1 VSEVGVLFA
10 GRVHQLTSQ
19 LPHTPSADANSL
31 LNFNGFNSGFS
42 LVKWQFPNPRQS
54 KMARI
59 QLGISPNHQRRLIE
73 KHSTHSKVDKCS
85 VAAALVRV

>member
-1 VSEVGVLFA
+1 MQT
-10 GRVHQLTSQ
+10 H
-19 LPHTPSADANSL
+19 
-31 LNFNGFNSGFS
+31 FNGCNSGFS
-42 LVKWQFPNPRQS
+42 LVKWQFPNRQA

-59 QLGISPNHQRRLIE
+59 QLGISPNHQRLIE